1 MNYSPFL
8 TKISTHGNSYY
19 LTYLIIIW
27 SLFDHYLII
36 ICIIVIIRY
45 IEMLHSYVHVAK
57 MWMWTTQWSHPF
69 SHSPG
74 YTASKYR
81 WPGLHVRQRLPL
93 ICLIPNCKPSPVLF
107 DVGGEH
113 CTIARMW
120 TRRYNV
126 CIWNSR
132 IVLSACF
139 AFDLFDGASA
149 TSANATHQIEQAGS
163 HSRRLL

>member
-1 MNYSPFL
+1 VK
-8 TKISTHGNSYY
+8 TKCEY
-19 LTYLIIIW
+19 LVLFWQRFWHMTSVIICNYLIIIW
-27 SLFDHYLII
+27 WLFDDYLMI

-45 IEMLHSYVHVAK
+45 IEM
-57 MWMWTTQWSHPF
+57 WTWTTHPS

-74 YTASKYR
+74 YAASKYR

-93 ICLIPNCKPSPVLF
+93 ICLIPHCKVSPVHF
-107 DVGGEH
+107 DVRGED
-113 CTIARMW
+113 CTNARIR
-120 TRRYNV
+120 TPFYNL

-163 HSRRLL
+163 HSPRLL

>member
-1 MNYSPFL
+1 MIICNYL
-8 TKISTHGNSYY
+8 M
-19 LTYLIIIW
+19 IIW
-27 SLFDHYLII
+27 WLFDDYLMI

-45 IEMLHSYVHVAK
+45 IEMLHCYVHVAK
-57 MWMWTTQWSHPF
+57 KWIWTTQWSHPF

-74 YTASKYR
+74 YAASKYR
-81 WPGLHVRQRLPL
+81 WPGLHVRQWLSL
-93 ICLIPNCKPSPVLF
+93 ICLIPHCKASPVNL
-107 DVGGEH
+107 DVRGED
-113 CTIARMW
+113 CTNARIR
-120 TRRYNV
+120 TPFYNL